1 MAAHLVFIGHPTME
15 VVVGSIAVGVL
26 MKKTGQHGQQEV
38 DKHQQY
44 LRQLLLQQNRT
55 ASHTSR
61 PTLSPRY

>member
-1 MAAHLVFIGHPTME
+1 ME